1 MLYFLHTHCSHM
13 SSCDKNIEL
22 LLNYIFD
29 LTRYLLRYHR
39 MIATEYSLFTWAS
52 KITLIF
58 HNKFFDDV
66 FLLMQK
72 LRTTTI
78 GFGLQQN
85 TSKHREYKVASF
97 FSAYYIFSVEMQLES
112 FISTYIEKEKS
123 VRNASILHLWYFV
136 TQTFY
141 VEIYFVYRA
150 PPYTKAPLAWKCFR
164 VSLFMM

>member
-1 MLYFLHTHCSHM
+1 
-13 SSCDKNIEL
+13 
-22 LLNYIFD
+22 
-29 LTRYLLRYHR
+29 

-58 HNKFFDDV
+58 HNTFFDDV

-112 FISTYIEKEKS
+112 FISTYWKEEALL
-123 VRNASILHLWYFV
+123 VRKCEFCFWYFV
-136 TQTFY
+136 TETLC
-141 VEIYFVYRA
+141 EIKHLFAA
-150 PPYTKAPLAWKCFR
+150 PLRKVILAWKCFR
-164 VSLFMM
+164 VQLFMIYVPIQGREKINGLSLCQRRSQYCSQKN

>member
-1 MLYFLHTHCSHM
+1 M
-13 SSCDKNIEL
+13 KIA
-22 LLNYIFD
+22 LLNDTHFGARGD
-29 LTRYLLRYHR
+29 
-39 MIATEYSLFTWAS
+39 SQLF
-52 KITLIF
+52 F
-58 HNKFFDDV
+58 NYFMKFFDDV

-85 TSKHREYKVASF
+85 TSRHREYKVASF

-141 VEIYFVYRA
+141 VGIYFVYRA